1 MQVLIVQSQTE
12 LAKLWGRHLERR
24 GATVHLAE
32 DQERAVAVL
41 NTSDVRV
48 IILTL
53 ALDKGSALA
62 VADYAS
68 YRRPDARIIFVSN
81 ANFFSDGS
89 IFAHCANARVMMPE
103 DTEPEDLTA
112 VVEHYAVN

>member
-1 MQVLIVQSQTE
+1 M
-12 LAKLWGRHLERR
+12 
-24 GATVHLAE
+24 HLAA
-32 DQERAVAVL
+32 DQERAVSVL
-41 NTSDVRV
+41 NTSDIRV

-81 ANFFSDGS
+81 SSFFSDGS
-89 IFAHCANARVMMPE
+89 IFSHFANARVMMPE
-103 DTEPEDLTA
+103 DTAPEDLTA
-112 VVEHYAVN
+112 VVEHYASN

>member
-1 MQVLIVQSQTE
+1 MQVLIVQNQTD
-12 LAKLWGRHLERR
+12 LAKLWGRYLERR
-24 GATVHLAE
+24 GATVHLVE

-68 YRRPDARIIFVSN
+68 YRRPEARIIFVSN
-81 ANFFSDGS
+81 SSFFSDGS
-89 IFAHCANARVMMPE
+89 IFAHFANARVMMPE
-103 DTEPEDLTA
+103 DTAPEDLIA
-112 VVEHYAVN
+112 VVEHYAAN